1 MIRSK
6 ECHETTY
13 SQKYAPKNKKINKIH
28 NQSSLFLEII
38 NKPIKANDMTMQLPT
53 MVSFL
58 PYSLFFCK
66 GRKNN

>member
-1 MIRSK
+1 MRYTMIRSK
-6 ECHETTY
+6 ECHETTH

-53 MVSFL
+53 MNS
-58 PYSLFFCK
+58 
-66 GRKNN
+66 N